1 MDDERREPLN
11 KARLVAWLTAGML
24 AAGVVSVG
32 AVNAENEA
40 EERRV
45 VAAGRAADGVELP
58 APVGQFGPPVT
69 PPLFLPPPTV
79 EPVPT
84 TTATPRPTTTAPAT
98 TQPPRTTTTEPAV
111 VAVTAPTA
119 VTTPPTTAAQATSA
133 TVNVVNEHPQA
144 VTVKVNGRAFTLG
157 PGQQSGALTL
167 ARADHGND
175 TVEVSLVADPSCGM
189 GDADHYFAKGGS
201 YRMAVVAGRS
211 VCQGGVAGPDVRVTP
226 A

>member
-1 MDDERREPLN
+1 
-11 KARLVAWLTAGML
+11 ML

-69 PPLFLPPPTV
+69 PPLFLPPPTTD
-79 EPVPT
+79 P
-84 TTATPRPTTTAPAT
+84 APTTTAPARPTSTAQAT
-98 TQPPRTTTTEPAV
+98 TQPTRTTTTKPAPTATT
-111 VAVTAPTA
+111 VATA
-119 VTTPPTTAAQATSA
+119 VTTPPTPAAQSASA

-144 VTVKVNGRAFTLG
+144 VSVKVNGRAFTLG
-157 PGQQSGALTL
+157 PGQQSGPLTI
-167 ARADHGND
+167 ARSDHGND
-175 TVEVSLVADPSCGM
+175 TVEVSLVADSSCGM
-189 GDADHYFAKGGS
+189 GDADGYFSRGGS